1 MAFKKGIC
9 ASEQR
14 TLRKMFDHGMSAIAA
29 SKRMRVELPCI
40 KNFYAAF
47 ADPNILKNKKAYAD
61 KIHAQNKLKRAKAQ
75 QDRAD
80 ANSAE
85 AQSELNLA
93 NAAVATSAPAPAE
106 PVDIVSPVTDALDTD
121 PLPGTPEWDALAPG
135 KKSSIT
141 KRRKAAIKAGPVK
154 DILA

>member
-1 MAFKKGIC
+1 MAYKKGIC

-14 TLRKMFDHGMSAIAA
+14 TLRKMFDRGVPAAQA
-29 SKRMRVELPCI
+29 SKRMRVVLECI

-47 ADPNILKNKKAYAD
+47 ADPNILKNKKAVAD
-61 KIHAQNKLKRAKAQ
+61 KIHAQNKLKRAEAQ
-75 QDRAD
+75 QARAD
-80 ANSAE
+80 ANNAE

-93 NAAVATSAPAPAE
+93 EAAEKTTT
-106 PVDIVSPVTDALDTD
+106 PVTTKPETIAPPITGEDTD
-121 PLPGTPEWDALAPG
+121 PLPGTPEWDALPPG

-141 KRRKAAIKAGPVK
+141 KRRKAAIKSQPVK